1 MKGSTN
7 QADFKRQLQTMRR
20 QAPWAGML
28 ALNDVARQA
37 QTDVQIQM
45 RQRFDRPTPFVLRSV
60 SVQLATRDKLEASVF
75 IRYPG
80 GKGVDPNRVLKA
92 EFEGGLRSDKRM
104 ERALQ
109 RIGVLNRGWQVVPA
123 SGMPADKLDQWGN
136 VKGSFIV
143 QLISYFQAFGEQG
156 YRSNMTAQRKRRL
169 AKRGR
174 TEGGSLEIRGVEYF
188 ISRGKGNW
196 FGRGSWRRGMDQ
208 HLPAGIWMRQGIHGS
223 DIKPI
228 FMFTVRPRYRLAIDF
243 AATVLDT
250 GRRELQALYDWRL
263 QDAMATARWT

>member
-1 MKGSTN
+1 MKSSTN
-7 QADFKRQLQTMRR
+7 VADFRRRLASMRR

-28 ALNDVARQA
+28 ALNDVATQA
-37 QTDVQIQM
+37 QTDVQILM
-45 RQRFDRPTPFVLRSV
+45 RQRFDRPTSFVLRSV
-60 SVQLATRDKLEASVF
+60 SVQRATKDKLEASVF

-80 GKGVDPNRVLKA
+80 GKAVDPNSVLKA

-123 SGMPADKLDQWGN
+123 TGMPADKLDQWGN

-143 QLISYFQAFGEQG
+143 QLISYFHAFGEQG
-156 YRSNMTAQRKRRL
+156 YRSNMTAKRKRTL

-174 TEGGSLEIRGVEYF
+174 TTGGSVEIRGAEYF

-208 HLPAGIWMRQGIHGS
+208 HLPPGIWMRQGIHGS

-228 FMFTVRPRYRLAIDF
+228 FMFVVRPRYRLAIDF
-243 AATVLDT
+243 SGTVLET
-250 GRRELQALYDWRL
+250 GRRELQALYEWRL
-263 QDAMATARWT
+263 QDAIRTMK